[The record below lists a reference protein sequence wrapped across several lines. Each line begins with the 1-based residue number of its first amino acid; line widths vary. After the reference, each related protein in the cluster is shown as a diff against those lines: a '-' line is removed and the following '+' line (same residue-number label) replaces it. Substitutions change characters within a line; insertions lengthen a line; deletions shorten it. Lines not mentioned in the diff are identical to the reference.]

1 MKALGLIL
9 TLLLLTLPV
18 APYPDAPLC
27 DDHDNNTFHTLWNDT
42 GCHYDHEHGSDP
54 FTGEVAAAFPGFDLF
69 ALLGGVGVGH
79 TNPSSP
85 MENTHKHGGF
95 KWNVQLAHPQGCTG
109 FEGADIGVN
118 GSVIQYHNFGD
129 ANHELEGSIHS
140 AAALLRQCKADNPVD
155 YGYIYTVQ
163 HVNYGQR
170 VTPYQGTLIPYPNNF
185 QPAYDTPRGPY
196 WSIDC
201 VDTTLPYDLPQC
213 RRSLAF
219 IRDRSVPTNSTV
231 TSKNTGT
238 GPRPDNSTVLRLLW
252 RVRDT
257 YQVFDFND
265 MEHPFTYPWV
275 CSTDNGATY
284 STHFITP
291 NGPTVCIYNNS
302 TSQVHEIAGVIPAE
316 WDNLEG
322 FDTDPEAGRVTAEGY
337 TTRYGTLNSAC
348 VEPGEDCHPIRLERA
363 YTGFYGSVLVCTP
376 GKCPNIVPYL
386 PERDIY
392 FNGVSSGWIGT
403 EN

>member
-1 MKALGLIL
+1 MTVKLPLLALFFP
-9 TLLLLTLPV
+9 LLFAALLPV
-18 APYPDAPLC
+18 PPYPDAPLC
-27 DDHDNNTFHTLWNDT
+27 PGHDNSAFHALWNEQD
-42 GCHYDHEHGSDP
+42 GCHYDHEHGTDP
-54 FTGEVAAAFPGFDLF
+54 FTEQVAAAFPGHDLF

-95 KWNVQLAHPQGCTG
+95 KWNVQLEHLEGCKG
-109 FEGADIGVN
+109 FEGAGVGVN

-140 AAALLRQCKADNPVD
+140 AAALLRQCRESNPAD
-155 YGYIYTVQ
+155 YGYVYTVQ

-185 QPAYDTPRGPY
+185 MPAYGAGFGPY

-201 VDTTLPYDLPQC
+201 VDTTLPYDLFQC

-219 IRDRSVPTNSTV
+219 IRDRNLSTNSTV
-231 TSKNTGT
+231 TSKNTGS
-238 GPRPDNSTVLRLLW
+238 GARPENSTLFRLLW

-265 MEHPFTYPWV
+265 MEHPFTYPYICGGTAYNPAGCV
-275 CSTDNGATY
+275 
-284 STHFITP
+284 
-291 NGPTVCIYNNS
+291 YNNS
-302 TSQVHEIAGVIPAE
+302 TSQVHEIAGVIPAA
-316 WDNLEG
+316 WDNLAG

-337 TTRYGTLNSAC
+337 TTRYGALNSAC

-363 YTGFYGSVLVCTP
+363 FTGAYGSLLVNTP
-376 GKCPNIVPYL
+376 NKLPANIVPYL
-386 PERDIY
+386 PERDVY
-392 FNGVSSGWIGT
+392 FDGVPSGFIGAG
-403 EN
+403 N